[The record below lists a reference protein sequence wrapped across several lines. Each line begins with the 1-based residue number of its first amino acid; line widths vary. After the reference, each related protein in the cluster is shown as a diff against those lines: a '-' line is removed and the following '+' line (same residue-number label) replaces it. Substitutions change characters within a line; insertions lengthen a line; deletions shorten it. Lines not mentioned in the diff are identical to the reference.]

1 MNPTARMGI
10 GLIGDIPAGAV
21 MAQALAGAGHALV
34 GRSAPPEDRADH
46 VEALLP
52 GVPVLTPTDI
62 ARRSEMVILA
72 ADGDALDHLATTLA
86 EDGVI
91 QPGQI
96 VVHVAADGALA
107 QLTPLMSK
115 GAIGLRLIPLLPLTG
130 HSLDIKRLRGGWC
143 AVVAHAPVSPIG
155 QALAVEM
162 GMEALVVDPE
172 GEPALHQALQVA
184 RGGAQEFID
193 SALVGLL
200 EVGLESAP
208 RALAAMLHA
217 EIDQAVRDASSGSD
231 AELLGGADEL
241 EALLGSEAFDSP
253 EGERE

>member
-1 MNPTARMGI
+1 MNPTARMVI
-10 GLIGDIPAGAV
+10 GLIGDGAAGAV

-52 GVPVLTPTDI
+52 GVPVLEPADI

-72 ADGDALDHLATTLA
+72 TDGEALDHLVASLA
-86 EDGVI
+86 EAGVI

-96 VVHVAADGALA
+96 VVHVSPDGTLG
-107 QLTPLMSK
+107 QLTPAMSK

-143 AVVAHAPVSPIG
+143 AVIAHGPVSPIG

-162 GMEALVVDPE
+162 GMEALVVDPSHE
-172 GEPALHQALQVA
+172 EVLREALRIA
-184 RGGAQEFID
+184 RGGAQSFINQ
-193 SALVGLL
+193 SLEGLL
-200 EVGLESAP
+200 EAGLEDSP
-208 RALAAMLHA
+208 QALSSLLHA
-217 EIDQAVRDASSGSD
+217 EIDHAVRQLGAGSD
-231 AELLGGADEL
+231 AELLAGADQLQE
-241 EALLGSEAFDSP
+241 LLGSDAFDDD
-253 EGERE
+253 GENR